1 MDNRWKPKRRIQV
14 VIAVMTMAII
24 LMVPQVVKAADLSPE
39 AIYQIMTSKQTE
51 YYEGRTW
58 TDANSY
64 AWEGGIYSNG
74 IGCAA
79 FVFILSDAAFGTMQA
94 RVLADVSFDAIRPGD
109 ILRIGNDTH
118 YVIVLQKLEDQVVV
132 AEANYNNA
140 IHWGR
145 VITKAELDDP
155 NKSQLNSLDY
165 IITRYPTDPVDHQFE
180 VLNRNGNTATIHCW
194 ECGLTTTATM
204 PGEVK
209 AYFMGS
215 GDSSY
220 GTKSALI
227 LQPGDCVKYW
237 WYCGYTYSDAAIE
250 TEISNGEVA
259 TFTNGATKVAGA
271 MGRIEAK
278 GDGTATLTVR
288 NSCDHSLLL
297 SIPITVG
304 GDAELKGKVEITGEY
319 KCGKTLTANLV
330 NCNYPADALTICWA
344 RKDFQYVI
352 GNGQTYV
359 LQDSDLGG
367 MIYCYAIREGQAG
380 NEFIFSQ
387 YTPAIVIGDGPV
399 APTNLTAI
407 ETSSNGA
414 SDGQIWGVDATM
426 EYANNASFGN
436 AVRCTG
442 TTVKGLA
449 AGTYYVRVAAT
460 VGKKAGEAAIVII
473 QSGAQAHGAGN
484 NAGVELKIAKKAI
497 RLQDTLAIDFKIRK
511 SAIEGTYQDPYL
523 LIMQNE
529 NLQTISEYYVSGDY
543 YVFTYRVAPQM
554 IGEEVTVVPHATG
567 DDGADVKGKAFRYSV
582 ATYCYNMLN
591 NSTYQDAQYASFRK
605 LLVDILIYGDAAQN
619 YTGYKTNE
627 LASRNLT
634 SAQRAM
640 GTDVTQAMTY
650 KNVRKSAYAK
660 VDDENKLASFVSVS
674 LFLESA
680 VNIRFKIEA
689 ANAENLRLVITDGA
703 NVIEDKALIE
713 NPKDSKGRYIVDVT
727 RLNANHMK
735 KTIYATVMLGDQA
748 VSNTYR
754 YSIESYV
761 SSQKGKG
768 DEKLDNLLDSM
779 MRYGNSAVDYV
790 NGN

>member
-24 LMVPQVVKAADLSPE
+24 MMVPKVVKAADLSPE

-74 IGCAA
+74 MGCAA
-79 FVFILSDAAFGTMQA
+79 FAFILSDAAFGTMQA

-109 ILRIGNDTH
+109 ILRISNDTH
-118 YVIVLQKLEDQVVV
+118 YVIVLQKLDDQVVV

-140 IHWGR
+140 VHWGR
-145 VITKAELDDP
+145 VITKAELDNP
-155 NKSQLNSLDY
+155 NKSQLNSLNY
-165 IITRYPTDPVDHQFE
+165 IITRYPTDPADHQFE

-220 GTKSALI
+220 GTKSALL
-227 LQPGDCVKYW
+227 LQIGDCVKYW
-237 WYCGYTYSDAAIE
+237 WYCGYAYSDAAIE
-250 TEISNGEVA
+250 TEISNGDVA

-278 GDGTATLTVR
+278 GNGTATLTVR

-304 GDAELKGKVEITGEY
+304 GDAELKGKVEISGEY

-330 NCNYPADALTICWA
+330 NCNYPLEALTICWA
-344 RKDFQYVI
+344 RKDYAYVI

-387 YTPAIVIGDGPV
+387 YTPVIVIGDGPA
-399 APTNLTAI
+399 APMDLIAV
-407 ETSSNGA
+407 EPSSPGA
-414 SDGQIWGVDATM
+414 ADGQIWGVDSTM

-436 AVRCTG
+436 SVKCTG
-442 TTVKGLA
+442 TSVKGLA

-460 VGKKAGEAAIVII
+460 VGAKAGEAAVVVIPSCI
-473 QSGAQAHGAGN
+473 QSSGEGN
-484 NAGVELKIAKKAI
+484 ASGTDLKISKKAI
-497 RLQDTLAIDFKIRK
+497 RLQDTLAIDFKVPK
-511 SAIEGTYQDPYL
+511 SAIEGTYQNPYL
-523 LIMQNE
+523 LVLQNE
-529 NLQTISEYYVSGDY
+529 SMHVITEYDVVGDY
-543 YVFTYRVAPQM
+543 FVFTYRVAPHM
-554 IGEEVTVVPHATG
+554 IGEEVTVIPHATG
-567 DDGADVKGKAFRYSV
+567 SDGTDVTGSSFRYSV
-582 ATYCYNMLN
+582 ANYCYNMLN
-591 NSTYQDAQYASFRK
+591 KSNYQGEQYASFRK
-605 LLVDILIYGDAAQN
+605 LLVDILIYGDAAQTYVN
-619 YTGYKTNE
+619 YKTNE

-640 GTDVTQAMTY
+640 GTDVTQIMTY
-650 KNVRKSAYAK
+650 KSVKKSDYANVEA
-660 VDDENKLASFVSVS
+660 ENKLATVSTVA
-674 LFLESA
+674 LYLESA
-680 VNIRFKIEA
+680 VNIRYKVEA
-689 ANAENLRLVITDGA
+689 ANAENLRLVITDGT
-703 NVIEDKALIE
+703 NVLDEMALIG
-713 NPKDSKGRYIVDVT
+713 NAKDSQGRYIVDVK
-727 RLNANHMK
+727 RLNANQMK
-735 KTIYATVMLGDQA
+735 KTVYATVMLGNQK

-754 YSIESYV
+754 YSIESYAAAK
-761 SSQKGKG
+761 KGMG
-768 DEKLDNLLDSM
+768 DVKLENLLDSM
-779 MRYGNSAVDYV
+779 MRYGNSAIEYV